1 MNIAA
6 AGTGATAGLAAI
18 ASTVA
23 IVTAVVATI
32 ALAIKNSKMF
42 RDSLKEIGTTAGI
55 FLKPIKTGF
64 EKAKEAIAP
73 AIPFAKSFFGLL
85 GDIAGVALTCLSPF
99 IQGLGWIL
107 GSAIGGVLEAI
118 GTAFGF
124 IGEKLGPVVEY
135 IRQFIEKIETVIQ
148 KWKELIENGIIKD
161 NVSNSQTGTSLYEN
175 KKGDGLTPRQRGM
188 MPEVNA
194 LGTNYWHGGVT
205 LMNERGG
212 ELVNLPNG
220 SQIIPADQTNK
231 IMRNAGGQPI
241 IMFNIEN
248 FYGEDESYLNRVGE
262 KVAGKIAEVI

>member
-1 MNIAA
+1 M
-6 AGTGATAGLAAI
+6 
-18 ASTVA
+18 
-23 IVTAVVATI
+23 
-32 ALAIKNSKMF
+32 
-42 RDSLKEIGTTAGI
+42 
-55 FLKPIKTGF
+55 
-64 EKAKEAIAP
+64 AP

>member
-1 MNIAA
+1 
-6 AGTGATAGLAAI
+6 
-18 ASTVA
+18 
-23 IVTAVVATI
+23 
-32 ALAIKNSKMF
+32 
-42 RDSLKEIGTTAGI
+42 
-55 FLKPIKTGF
+55 
-64 EKAKEAIAP
+64 
-73 AIPFAKSFFGLL
+73 
-85 GDIAGVALTCLSPF
+85 
-99 IQGLGWIL
+99 
-107 GSAIGGVLEAI
+107 
-118 GTAFGF
+118 
-124 IGEKLGPVVEY
+124 
-135 IRQFIEKIETVIQ
+135 
-148 KWKELIENGIIKD
+148 
-161 NVSNSQTGTSLYEN
+161 
-175 KKGDGLTPRQRGM
+175 